1 MCPSRTLVP
10 MKYFAFACPAFN
22 NSDLTIIFNQMVDVI
37 QNQDDPNKFIFYE
50 MYVDLDAVMFHKEQ
64 PHFALWTE
72 FKASGGVVSS
82 VSHKCDG
89 LFISE

>member
-1 MCPSRTLVP
+1 MSFANVRGSLHNRTVETQTIFSRHSHPSMNT
-10 MKYFAFACPAFN
+10 
-22 NSDLTIIFNQMVDVI
+22 DVI
-37 QNQDDPNKFIFYE
+37 QDQENPNKFFFYE
-50 MYVDLDAVMFHKEQ
+50 MYKDVEAVKFHKEQ

-89 LFISE
+89 LFISD

>member
-1 MCPSRTLVP
+1 
-10 MKYFAFACPAFN
+10 MKYFAIACPAFN